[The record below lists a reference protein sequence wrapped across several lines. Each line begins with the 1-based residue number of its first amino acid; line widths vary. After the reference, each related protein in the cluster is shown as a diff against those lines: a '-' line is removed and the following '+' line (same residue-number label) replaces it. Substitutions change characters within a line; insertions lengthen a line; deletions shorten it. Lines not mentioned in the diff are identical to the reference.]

1 MSLKSIFTLK
11 KFQYFYFHGKTHSA
25 VFNLHTS
32 HQHQQKHWPMSNFI
46 PQLLYSFQ
54 QLSCIDPFLREIR
67 PYNPSVS
74 IPIKDNWDGLFI
86 FSNVNASPLGE
97 PYWLRSL
104 HISTGIGQIP
114 HFYSR
119 SHSALWIDDESK
131 SHFLL
136 YHVVWQLFGWYPWGS
151 HQLLFHRHWL
161 CCWWSHSWNCVAWM
175 SRFKKDFNQ
184 ARKSYPVK
192 GDAQVSTLSWHLDK
206 VFSKS
211 ESGVE

>member
-1 MSLKSIFTLK
+1 
-11 KFQYFYFHGKTHSA
+11 
-25 VFNLHTS
+25 
-32 HQHQQKHWPMSNFI
+32 MSNFI

-131 SHFLL
+131 SDFLL
-136 YHVVWQLFGWYPWGS
+136 YRVVLQLMVGTRKEVISCFFTDIDCVVDGCIPEIA
-151 HQLLFHRHWL
+151 WL
-161 CCWWSHSWNCVAWM
+161 ECLDSTKISIKQGKV
-175 SRFKKDFNQ
+175 
-184 ARKSYPVK
+184 
-192 GDAQVSTLSWHLDK
+192 TLSKAMHKSRHSLDTWTRCLANLK
-206 VFSKS
+206 VELSKMF
-211 ESGVE
+211 